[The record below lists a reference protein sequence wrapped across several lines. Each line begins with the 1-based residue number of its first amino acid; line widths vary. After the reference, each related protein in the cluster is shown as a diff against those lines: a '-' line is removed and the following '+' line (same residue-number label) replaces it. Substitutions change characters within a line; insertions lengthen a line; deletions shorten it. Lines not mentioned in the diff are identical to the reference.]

1 MFCNVLKRN
10 GFVEYKQNIYK
21 DSGEYNRLVFSD
33 IRCYK
38 CGTKLRDH
46 KAKHQYHPATYIFFT
61 GQKDDENIKETL
73 LEEFNKKSNVYGEKI
88 KLIVASRVM
97 KEGRSL
103 KNTCHEHILEAQY
116 TVTAIQQIIGRAR
129 RHCSHIDMTQYNKP
143 LPTVRVYMY
152 ASTFTKDKE
161 LTNDE
166 DLYVKAIRKYKAIK
180 IVMECLRDISF
191 DCAIQYQR
199 NNIIRKCA
207 SDGLNKKYWNDA
219 TQSYNAPMKRSK
231 RMILSGDDD
240 INYYCQKLQEF
251 FFERSIVGKVFAT
264 LKRMEKHLKFVFDKK
279 KSKSYDRKI
288 LLAAINR
295 YIPKTKNELF
305 THKYWLYDKELNEGY
320 LIQRVIPNLK
330 NQKIITY
337 IFQPYNQ
344 SEKISLEDRVSN
356 QKMINQPSNPIESYI
371 KLINPEEYAKCNIS
385 QQKYTFDDSYYTQKT
400 EHSVF
405 GTIVKDTKNVN
416 SKWGIFKLRKGM
428 RSNASYGRYKGVPT
442 KEGQYYL
449 TKSSSE
455 LQEYA
460 KLLKLRINSKDK
472 KQIGISILRHLV
484 LQEQITDPSIS
495 FVQIPT
501 NHPIIP
507 FPLNLEDREES
518 IKRLGKQFPNNVS
531 ILEKTKRRSIRI
543 KVRSMNDEIQERLEQ
558 TKAKEDTKNGVF
570 VIDLSVSDY
579 GFS

>member
-1 MFCNVLKRN
+1 
-10 GFVEYKQNIYK
+10 
-21 DSGEYNRLVFSD
+21 
-33 IRCYK
+33 
-38 CGTKLRDH
+38 
-46 KAKHQYHPATYIFFT
+46 
-61 GQKDDENIKETL
+61 
-73 LEEFNKKSNVYGEKI
+73 
-88 KLIVASRVM
+88 
-97 KEGRSL
+97 
-103 KNTCHEHILEAQY
+103 
-116 TVTAIQQIIGRAR
+116 
-129 RHCSHIDMTQYNKP
+129 
-143 LPTVRVYMY
+143 
-152 ASTFTKDKE
+152 
-161 LTNDE
+161 
-166 DLYVKAIRKYKAIK
+166 
-180 IVMECLRDISF
+180 
-191 DCAIQYQR
+191 
-199 NNIIRKCA
+199 
-207 SDGLNKKYWNDA
+207 
-219 TQSYNAPMKRSK
+219 
-231 RMILSGDDD
+231 
-240 INYYCQKLQEF
+240 
-251 FFERSIVGKVFAT
+251 
-264 LKRMEKHLKFVFDKK
+264 
-279 KSKSYDRKI
+279 
-288 LLAAINR
+288 
-295 YIPKTKNELF
+295 
-305 THKYWLYDKELNEGY
+305 LYDKELNEGY

-484 LQEQITDPSIS
+484 LQEQITDPTIS

-579 GFS
+579 EFS